1 LSERHF
7 AGATKSSPTSAPAT
21 VALPLKCRRRHYL
34 LVAPVI
40 TVGLMLDVRHQSGP
54 AGSYRRDQPQAQAGD
69 RVPRRHRAND
79 NHRGSSCLWRW
90 APEQSRGALSGYP
103 AELYKFWYTI
113 AVNSPTVLQV
123 HPLSEVRQ
131 RLSGILARFRREGAA
146 AEPVA
151 FGSHRKPEAILL
163 PYEVYE
169 RYEALSRQ
177 HTRLDSALAAAQSVQ
192 AELPGPFSPDHD
204 REVAAYV
211 DGEISAAELYRRT
224 VARYR
229 QP

>member
-1 LSERHF
+1 MEM
-7 AGATKSSPTSAPAT
+7 TD
-21 VALPLKCRRRHYL
+21 
-34 LVAPVI
+34 PV
-40 TVGLMLDVRHQSGP
+40 
-54 AGSYRRDQPQAQAGD
+54 
-69 RVPRRHRAND
+69 
-79 NHRGSSCLWRW
+79 
-90 APEQSRGALSGYP
+90 
-103 AELYKFWYTI
+103 
-113 AVNSPTVLQV
+113 VLQV

-146 AEPVA
+146 SEPVA

-177 HTRLDSALAAAQSVQ
+177 RARLDSALASAQSVQ

>member
-1 LSERHF
+1 MASPLLADCGRSLGVPSE
-7 AGATKSSPTSAPAT
+7 
-21 VALPLKCRRRHYL
+21 
-34 LVAPVI
+34 
-40 TVGLMLDVRHQSGP
+40 Q
-54 AGSYRRDQPQAQAGD
+54 
-69 RVPRRHRAND
+69 N
-79 NHRGSSCLWRW
+79 
-90 APEQSRGALSGYP
+90 
-103 AELYKFWYTI
+103 LYKFWYTI
-113 AVNSPTVLQV
+113 AMTDPVVIHV

-177 HTRLDSALAAAQSVQ
+177 RARLDSALASAQSVQ
-192 AELPGPFSPDHD
+192 AELPGPFSPEHD